1 VAKVSH
7 TPETTPI
14 PVQLSEKDFT
24 EFILPHLSMPKRG
37 PKCKIGYRRLYNL
50 ILWLLHTGAQWKT
63 LAIPNA
69 ENGQPIIHYTSVHRR
84 FARRAKDGS
93 LERAHQASVQ
103 RLHREGRLDLSVLH
117 GDGSNTVAKKGGDL
131 IGHSGHKHQRGEK
144 IIAVTDNH
152 GFVISALTAA
162 PVNRA
167 DTVLLPDGVK
177 RLKLMAKA
185 VGLVL
190 IGAIFNLD
198 AGFDSKANRKHI
210 FNAGMKP
217 NVKENPRNRKN
228 PKRGRKRLFDPDIY
242 ALRYRVEPTFARE
255 DKFKRLLIRFERLN
269 HRHLAMK
276 LMDFTQINL
285 RVFCSH

>member
-1 VAKVSH
+1 VVEVSH

-37 PKCKIGYRRLYNL
+37 PKCKIGYWRLYNF
-50 ILWLLHTGAQWKT
+50 ILWLLYTGAQWKM
-63 LAIPNA
+63 LAIPTD
-69 ENGQPIIHYTSVHRR
+69 EKGQPIIHYTSVYRQ
-84 FARRAKDGS
+84 FARWSKDGS
-93 LERAHQASVQ
+93 LERAHQASVR
-103 RLHREGRLDLSVLH
+103 RLHQEGWLDLSVLH

-131 IGHSGHKHQRGEK
+131 IGYSGHKHQRGEK

-152 GFVISALTAA
+152 GFVISALTTA
-162 PVNRA
+162 PVNRV

-177 RLKLMAKA
+177 QLKLMAKA
-185 VGLVL
+185 IGLVL

-217 NVKENPRNRKN
+217 NIKENPRNRKN
-228 PKRGRKRLFDPDIY
+228 PKRGRKRFFDPAIY
-242 ALRYRVEPTFARE
+242 AWRYTVERTFAWE

-269 HRHLAMK
+269 QRHLAMK
-276 LMDFTQINL
+276 LMAFTQINL